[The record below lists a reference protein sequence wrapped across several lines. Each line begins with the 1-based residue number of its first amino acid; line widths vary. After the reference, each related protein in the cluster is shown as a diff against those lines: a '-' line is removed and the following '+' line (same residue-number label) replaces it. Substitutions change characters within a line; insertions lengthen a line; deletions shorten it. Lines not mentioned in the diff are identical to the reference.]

1 MTKPML
7 PLIFL
12 AAGIFGISRS
22 DMEPVN
28 QLTAVSIVMAITFY
42 FVARLRERGGVLIA
56 APFND
61 QKTVAERVVS
71 TVEQAG
77 YRCLPSTGAGR
88 WDFKLASGLFANEP
102 VWVEY
107 AGAESV
113 RTVAPRWLL
122 NRIASRH
129 AGSMFEAYTGKQHW
143 STRGK
148 GLLLPATVIVAGLV
162 PRSMVTHS

>member
-1 MTKPML
+1 
-7 PLIFL
+7 
-12 AAGIFGISRS
+12 
-22 DMEPVN
+22 
-28 QLTAVSIVMAITFY
+28 
-42 FVARLRERGGVLIA
+42 
-56 APFND
+56 
-61 QKTVAERVVS
+61 
-71 TVEQAG
+71 
-77 YRCLPSTGAGR
+77 
-88 WDFKLASGLFANEP
+88 
-102 VWVEY
+102 
-107 AGAESV
+107 V